1 MENRLIVYREKEA
14 VVSAEFRDDA
24 LYDIAVS
31 GKQGAVIPGSIYIA
45 RVEKIIPG
53 IQAAFIR
60 IPGEEENWYL
70 PFDKSRKVIADP
82 IHADGLLHAGDRMLV
97 QVEKEAGKNKTVTA
111 IGDFS
116 LTGCYFVLMHG
127 KTGVHRS
134 SKISNQEFLD
144 RAIWLV
150 RQEMESDADYAVM
163 IRTNAEGTAEDVLL
177 RELRYLQS
185 EYRRIV
191 SAAKTRTSGTLLY
204 RGLPRYL
211 CALRD
216 TYQQN
221 YDRILTDDEKIHEEI
236 KQYLAASRP
245 ELLPALSLYDGS
257 TCPLASVYNMKAHF
271 NDILSQK
278 VWLKSGAYL
287 VIQQTE
293 AMAVIDV
300 NTGKATD
307 SGRRA
312 DVIWRCNLEAA
323 KEIARQIRLRNLSG
337 IIMVDFIDM
346 KKDEDNRRLME
357 AMGEYVSS
365 DRIKTT
371 VVDMTRLHLVEITR
385 TKVLKP
391 LAEQMR
397 EIGL

>member
-1 MENRLIVYREKEA
+1 MENRLIIYREKDA
-14 VVSAEFRDDA
+14 VVTAEFRDNA
-24 LYDIAVS
+24 LYEIAVS
-31 GKQGAVIPGSIYIA
+31 GRQGTVVPGNIYIA
-45 RVEKIIPG
+45 QVEKIIPG

-60 IPGEEENWYL
+60 MPGEEENWYL
-70 PFDKSRKVIADP
+70 PFDKSRKIISDP
-82 IHADGLLHAGDRMLV
+82 THADGQLHSGDQILV

-134 SKISNQEFLD
+134 SKIGNQEFLD
-144 RAIWLV
+144 RTIALV
-150 RQEMESDADYAVM
+150 RQEMGAQADYAVM
-163 IRTNAEGTAEDVLL
+163 IRTNAEGTEEEVLL
-177 RELRYLQS
+177 RELRYLQT
-185 EYRRIV
+185 EYLRIV
-191 SAAKTRTSGTLLY
+191 SSAKNRKTGTLLY
-204 RGLPRYL
+204 AGLPRYL

-221 YDRILTDDEKIHEEI
+221 YDKILTDDSKIYEEI
-236 KQYLAASRP
+236 KQYLSASRP
-245 ELLPALSLYDGS
+245 EMLPTLKLYDGS
-257 TCPLASVYNMKAHF
+257 ACSLASVYNMKAHF
-271 NDILSQK
+271 NEILSQK

-307 SGRRA
+307 SGKRS
-312 DVIWRCNLEAA
+312 DGILQCNLEAA

-346 KKDEDNRRLME
+346 KKTEDNHRLMGAMEE
-357 AMGEYVSS
+357 AVAS

-371 VVDMTRLHLVEITR
+371 VVDMTKLHLVEITR